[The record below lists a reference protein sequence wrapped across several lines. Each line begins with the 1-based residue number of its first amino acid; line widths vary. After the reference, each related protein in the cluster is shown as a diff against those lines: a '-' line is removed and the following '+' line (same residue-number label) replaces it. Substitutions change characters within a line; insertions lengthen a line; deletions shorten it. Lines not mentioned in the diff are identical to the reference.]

1 MTSGS
6 DKVHAH
12 MHGIIN
18 VPQYSIQ
25 RYARRMTSKW
35 LFSTQVCWGSMGI
48 DCSTDLKLLVLDT
61 KHLSVVDKTLA
72 DILGEAAWSNA

>member
-35 LFSTQVCWGSMGI
+35 LSSTQVCWGSMWI
-48 DCSTDLKLLVLDT
+48 DCSIDFLPDA
-61 KHLSVVDKTLA
+61 KHLSVVDKTALA